1 MTFLLIVTLCNA
13 ISGECDRYRMESNLT
28 RSECVA
34 IIKTESMPMWLVETY
49 KLDSFDEVSCE
60 VMK

>member
-1 MTFLLIVTLCNA
+1 MSFLIIVTLCNA

-28 RSECVA
+28 IAECVA
-34 IIKTESMPMWLVETY
+34 IIRPETMPVWIVETY

>member
-1 MTFLLIVTLCNA
+1 MSFFLIVTLCNA
-13 ISGECDRYRMESNLT
+13 ISGECDRYRMDSNLT
-28 RSECVA
+28 KPECVA
-34 IIKTESMPMWLVETY
+34 IIRPETMPMWLVETY